1 MRMPSTEGRHS
12 TAIEDYLKSI
22 FVLGE
27 RSGETV
33 TTSLVA
39 ERMSVA
45 PSSVSGMVRK
55 LTDLGLVQHAR
66 YGAIALTAEGQRLAL
81 GVVRRHRLI
90 EQFLVTE
97 FGYTWDEVHEEAEV
111 LEHVVSDRLLDRIA
125 DRLGNPTVDPHGD
138 PIPGRGGELFSWN
151 AQRLSALGPGVAGEL
166 VRVDDDTAVLRHLTE
181 QHVGLGDRI
190 GLVRREPFGG
200 PYVVQVGQPPEDRT
214 LQFGPELVEALWIV
228 PGS

>member
-1 MRMPSTEGRHS
+1 MPRAEGRPS
-12 TAIEDYLKSI
+12 TAIEDYLKTI
-22 FVLGE
+22 YVLGE
-27 RSGETV
+27 RSGETI

-45 PSSVSGMVRK
+45 ASSVSGMVRK
-55 LTDLGLVQHAR
+55 LRELGLVQHAR
-66 YGAIALTAEGQRLAL
+66 YGDIALTAEGEGLAL

-97 FGYTWDEVHEEAEV
+97 FGYTWDEVHDEAEV

-125 DRLGNPTVDPHGD
+125 ERLGNPSVDPHGD
-138 PIPGRGGELFSWN
+138 PIPGRGGEVDTQD
-151 AQRLSALGPGVAGEL
+151 AQRLSTLGLGTAGEL

-181 QHVGLGDRI
+181 HRVGLGDRI

-200 PYVVQVGQPPEDRT
+200 PFVVQVGRPPGERT
-214 LQFGPELVEALWIV
+214 LQFGPELVEALWV
-228 PGS
+228 RLSG